1 MYRIYLADDE
11 TWVVIGL
18 KKQIEKSGLPFQVI
32 GEANNGVAAM
42 EEILEKKPDILIT
55 DIRMPGL
62 NGLQLLE
69 KLREKGIAVK
79 VIFISGY
86 AEFEYAQSALRM
98 GSFDYLLKPVEQEKL
113 NQVLIRLLAA
123 FRRERGEEEETAPEE
138 PINSSMMNQII
149 REIQERY
156 TENITLSGLAE
167 AHGISTGYLSSQLK
181 AELGLSFSKT
191 LPQNVSRRQRNC
203 WGMKV
208 SPWSP
213 LQSRRDTTLTSIF
226 LKCLRKI
233 QESPPANTGRICR
246 NGQIMTIFLPGTKKS
261 TKIKKYLHV
270 HIVIHTL

>member
-138 PINSSMMNQII
+138 PLNDESDNPGDTG
-149 REIQERY
+149 EIY
-156 TENITLSGLAE
+156 GK
-167 AHGISTGYLSSQLK
+167 H
-181 AELGLSFSKT
+181 
-191 LPQNVSRRQRNC
+191 
-203 WGMKV
+203 
-208 SPWSP
+208 
-213 LQSRRDTTLTSIF
+213 
-226 LKCLRKI
+226 
-233 QESPPANTGRICR
+233 
-246 NGQIMTIFLPGTKKS
+246 
-261 TKIKKYLHV
+261 
-270 HIVIHTL
+270 HTLRSGGSTRNQYRLSEQPVKGRAWPLLLGIHYLKTYPEGKGTAGG

>member
-1 MYRIYLADDE
+1 MIFHLMIVDDE
-11 TWVVIGL
+11 TTIRKGLTQVVNWEAIDCIIQDTASDGL
-18 KKQIEKSGLPFQVI
+18 EAIEKLKENPV
-32 GEANNGVAAM
+32 
-42 EEILEKKPDILIT
+42 DIIIT

-181 AELGLSFSKT
+181 AELGLSFSEYITSKRIQKAKELLADESLSVESIAEQT
-191 LPQNVSRRQRNC
+191 GYNDYFYFI
-203 WGMKV
+203 KV
-208 SPWSP
+208 FKKITGISPS
-213 LQSRRDTTLTSIF
+213 
-226 LKCLRKI
+226 KYRK
-233 QESPPANTGRICR
+233 N
-246 NGQIMTIFLPGTKKS
+246 L
-261 TKIKKYLHV
+261 
-270 HIVIHTL
+270 

>member
-86 AEFEYAQSALRM
+86 AEFEYAQSAL
-98 GSFDYLLKPVEQEKL
+98 
-113 NQVLIRLLAA
+113 
-123 FRRERGEEEETAPEE
+123 
-138 PINSSMMNQII
+138 NSSMMNQII

-181 AELGLSFSKT
+181 AELGLSFSEYITSKRIQKAKELLADESLSVESIAEQT
-191 LPQNVSRRQRNC
+191 GYNDYFYFI
-203 WGMKV
+203 KV
-208 SPWSP
+208 
-213 LQSRRDTTLTSIF
+213 F
-226 LKCLRKI
+226 KK
-233 QESPPANTGRICR
+233 NTGIS
-246 NGQIMTIFLPGTKKS
+246 PS
-261 TKIKKYLHV
+261 KYRKNL
-270 HIVIHTL
+270 

>member
-98 GSFDYLLKPVEQEKL
+98 GSFDYLLKPVE
-113 NQVLIRLLAA
+113 
-123 FRRERGEEEETAPEE
+123 RERGEEEETAPEE

-181 AELGLSFSKT
+181 AELGLSFSEYITSKRIQKAKELLADESLSVESIAEQT
-191 LPQNVSRRQRNC
+191 GYNDYFYFI
-203 WGMKV
+203 KV
-208 SPWSP
+208 
-213 LQSRRDTTLTSIF
+213 F
-226 LKCLRKI
+226 KK
-233 QESPPANTGRICR
+233 NTGIS
-246 NGQIMTIFLPGTKKS
+246 PS
-261 TKIKKYLHV
+261 KYRKNL
-270 HIVIHTL
+270 